1 MKTFSQ
7 AFVIL
12 LLGCNAAQAAISTQ
26 TLTVRATVVKP
37 CQITWGAPMLGA
49 PQLRTDSCEIAISAR
64 DEERNRTISKPTVMQ
79 SLSQPTLSSKEPY
92 IIEHA
97 ASETTIKF

>member
-12 LLGCNAAQAAISTQ
+12 LLACNAAQAAISTQ

-37 CQITWGAPMLGA
+37 CQITWGAPMVGA
-49 PQLRTDSCEIAISAR
+49 AEPRTDSCEIAVSAR
-64 DEERNRTISKPTVMQ
+64 EEERSRGLSKKGVIH
-79 SLSQPTLSSKEPY
+79 SLPQPTLSSKEPY
-92 IIEHA
+92 LIEQTI
-97 ASETTIKF
+97 SETIIKF